1 MTQRRLAS
9 PGSRPLT
16 WASQAETVPQS
27 ACVPIYSDLVQR
39 WASAGRTV
47 PGSYDHEW
55 AELMRRPPWPDSG
68 GGYQVP

>member
-1 MTQRRLAS
+1 M
-9 PGSRPLT
+9 
-16 WASQAETVPQS
+16 
-27 ACVPIYSDLVQR
+27 PIYSDLVQR